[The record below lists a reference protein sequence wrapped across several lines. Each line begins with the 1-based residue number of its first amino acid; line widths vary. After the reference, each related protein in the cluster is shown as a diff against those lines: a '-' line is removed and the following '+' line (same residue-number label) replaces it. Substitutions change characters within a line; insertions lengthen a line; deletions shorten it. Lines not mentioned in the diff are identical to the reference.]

1 MERIVLGEGD
11 FTFIVESAK
20 RIHSQQGRI
29 QEREKTNVD
38 VNFLRYAFS
47 RFAEEL
53 SISFDGEGMDALD
66 INAV

>member
-1 MERIVLGEGD
+1 MECIVLGEGD

-38 VNFLRYAFS
+38 VNYLRYAFS
-47 RFAEEL
+47 RFAEKL
-53 SISFDGEGMDALD
+53 SISFDGEGMDALY